1 MEEEHHGVVLQKVA
15 LVHLV
20 VLERARQLQGVLKL
34 TVGQREDEKR
44 QLRHPEST
52 YPDKNHSTSLFS
64 PAQRHGSVS
73 KLVKMSG
80 LPSKALNGVTT
91 WTVLG
96 QVERSDQT
104 ELVLQVVNPD
114 HALQQVLGLLQ
125 VTILGH
131 EDEIF
136 FPEEE
141 GGREEASGIEGGEVE
156 AVEEGG
162 RLALVPLPDEDVVE
176 ALADVVLD
184 GHEVLLI
191 PVSEIRAVI
200 LNVILRIE
208 IGRG

>member
-1 MEEEHHGVVLQKVA
+1 M
-15 LVHLV
+15 
-20 VLERARQLQGVLKL
+20 
-34 TVGQREDEKR
+34 
-44 QLRHPEST
+44 
-52 YPDKNHSTSLFS
+52 
-64 PAQRHGSVS
+64 
-73 KLVKMSG
+73 KMSG

-96 QVERSDQT
+96 QVERSHQT

-125 VTILGH
+125 VTILWH

-208 IGRG
+208 IGRGSS